1 MTSLCS
7 RQAAVV
13 PPYLQAKV
21 FIYISGVFLTL
32 SNLDKVGSTLVIA
45 LLLSLFTLPLVSLQP
60 NRIMPGQ
67 SIDLLNVSSFTTLT
81 PLLILL
87 ALTSLL
93 ALFKTAITFR
103 LLLILVTLITLMYT
117 LGMSASQL
125 LVEASPL
132 ARVSLNSGFWLAI
145 FWLALLITDATI
157 KLALGPLLRLA
168 LVTLIVGAVLFLLAS
183 GQWDSLS
190 LLREYHNQT
199 NFWDQAIRHL
209 QLSLGSI
216 IPAVLI
222 GIPLGVRC
230 HRSSNLKAAVFPVLN
245 ILQTIPSLAMF
256 GLLMIPLS
264 LLANHYP
271 MLSEL
276 GIRGIGATP
285 AVIALFFYSL
295 LPIVSNT
302 ALGFDQID
310 SKVRDAARGMGM
322 SRRQRLWQLE
332 FPLALPVILTGLRVV
347 VTMNIGLVAVAA
359 LIGGGGFG
367 TYIFQGLGQTATDL
381 VILGAVPTLILA
393 FLFAMVIDTLIALQR
408 GNKT

>member
-1 MTSLCS
+1 M
-7 RQAAVV
+7 
-13 PPYLQAKV
+13 K
-21 FIYISGVFLTL
+21 F
-32 SNLDKVGSTLVIA
+32 SNLDKVGSTLGLA
-45 LLLSLFTLPLVSLQP
+45 LLLSVFSLPFVSLQP

-67 SIDLLNVSSFTTLT
+67 SIGLLDAASLTTLT
-81 PLLILL
+81 PLLALL
-87 ALTSLL
+87 ALTIMLSLL
-93 ALFKTAITFR
+93 KNAIHIR
-103 LLLILVTLITLMYT
+103 MLITLVTLMTLLYT
-117 LGMSASQL
+117 VGVSASQL

-132 ARVSLNSGFWLAI
+132 ARVSLNGGFWLAI

-157 KLALGPLLRLA
+157 KLALGPLSRLA
-168 LVTLIVGAVLFLLAS
+168 LVTLIIGSVLILLAS
-183 GQWDSLS
+183 GYWDSLS

-199 NFWDQAIRHL
+199 NFWSQAIRHL

-216 IPAVLI
+216 IPAILI

-230 HRSSNLKAAVFPVLN
+230 HRSASLKAAVFPVLN

-264 LLANHYP
+264 LLANNYP
-271 MLSEL
+271 LLGEL
-276 GIRGIGATP
+276 GIRGIGAAP

-310 SKVRDAARGMGM
+310 ASVRDAATGMGM
-322 SRRQRLWQLE
+322 SHRQRLWQLE

-359 LIGGGGFG
+359 LVGGGGFG

-393 FLFAMVIDTLIALQR
+393 FLFAIVIDTLIALQR
-408 GNKT
+408 GDKA

>member
-1 MTSLCS
+1 MT
-7 RQAAVV
+7 
-13 PPYLQAKV
+13 
-21 FIYISGVFLTL
+21 F
-32 SNLDKVGSTLVIA
+32 SNLDKVGSTLGIA

-67 SIDLLNVSSFTTLT
+67 SMDLLNAASFDSLA
-81 PLLILL
+81 PLLLML
-87 ALTSLL
+87 ALTSLIS
-93 ALFKTAITFR
+93 LFKYAIPLR
-103 LLLILVTLITLMYT
+103 LLMLLTTLFLLLYT
-117 LGMSASQL
+117 VGVSASQL
-125 LVEASPL
+125 LIEASPL
-132 ARVSLNSGFWLAI
+132 ARVSLDGGFWLAI
-145 FWLALLITDATI
+145 FWLALLITDAAI
-157 KLALGPLLRLA
+157 KLALSPQSRLA
-168 LVTLIVGAVLFLLAS
+168 LVTLMVAAVMTLLAS

-190 LLREYHNQT
+190 LLREYHNQSD
-199 NFWDQAIRHL
+199 FWLQAIRHL

-216 IPAVLI
+216 IPAVLV

-230 HRSSNLKAAVFPVLN
+230 HRSARLKAMVFPVLN

-264 LLANHYP
+264 LLATGYP
-271 MLSEL
+271 LLAEL
-276 GIRGIGATP
+276 GIRGIGAAP

-310 SKVRDAARGMGM
+310 ASVRDAATGMGM
-322 SRRQRLWQLE
+322 SHRQRLWQLE

-359 LIGGGGFG
+359 LVGGGGFG

-393 FLFAMVIDTLIALQR
+393 FLFAIVIDTLIALQR
-408 GNKT
+408 GDNA

>member
-1 MTSLCS
+1 MT
-7 RQAAVV
+7 
-13 PPYLQAKV
+13 
-21 FIYISGVFLTL
+21 F
-32 SNLDKVGSTLVIA
+32 SNLDKVGSTLGVA
-45 LLLSLFTLPLVSLQP
+45 LLLSLFTLPLISLQP

-67 SIDLLNVSSFTTLT
+67 SMDLLNAASFDSLA
-81 PLLILL
+81 PLLLML
-87 ALTSLL
+87 ALTSLIS
-93 ALFKTAITFR
+93 LFKYAIPLR
-103 LLLILVTLITLMYT
+103 LLMLLGTLFLLMYT
-117 LGMSASQL
+117 VGVSASQL
-125 LVEASPL
+125 LIEASPL
-132 ARVSLNSGFWLAI
+132 ARVSLDGGFWLAI
-145 FWLALLITDATI
+145 FWLALLITDAAI
-157 KLALGPLLRLA
+157 KLALSPQSRLA
-168 LVTLIVGAVLFLLAS
+168 LVTLMVAAVMTLLAS

-190 LLREYHNQT
+190 LLREYHNQSD
-199 NFWDQAIRHL
+199 FWRQAVRHL

-216 IPAVLI
+216 IPAVLV

-230 HRSSNLKAAVFPVLN
+230 HRSARLKAMVFPVLN

-264 LLANHYP
+264 LLATGYP
-271 MLSEL
+271 LLAEL
-276 GIRGIGATP
+276 GIRGIGAAP

-310 SKVRDAARGMGM
+310 ASVRDAATGMGM
-322 SRRQRLWQLE
+322 SHRQRLWQLE

-359 LIGGGGFG
+359 LVGGGGFG

-393 FLFAMVIDTLIALQR
+393 FLFAIVIDTLIALQR
-408 GNKT
+408 GDNA

>member
-1 MTSLCS
+1 MT
-7 RQAAVV
+7 
-13 PPYLQAKV
+13 
-21 FIYISGVFLTL
+21 F
-32 SNLDKVGSTLVIA
+32 SNLDKIGSTLGVA

-67 SIDLLNVSSFTTLT
+67 SMDLLHAASLDSLI
-81 PLLILL
+81 PLLVML
-87 ALTSLL
+87 ALTSLIS
-93 ALFKTAITFR
+93 LFKHAIPLR
-103 LLLILVTLITLMYT
+103 LLMLLTTLFLLLYT
-117 LGMSASQL
+117 VGVSASQL
-125 LVEASPL
+125 LAEASPL
-132 ARVSLNSGFWLAI
+132 ARVSLNGGFWLAI
-145 FWLALLITDATI
+145 FWLALLITDAAI
-157 KLALGPLLRLA
+157 KLALSPLSRLA
-168 LVTLIVGAVLFLLAS
+168 LVTLMVAVVMALLAS

-190 LLREYHNQT
+190 LLREYHNQSD
-199 NFWDQAIRHL
+199 FWRQAVRHL

-216 IPAVLI
+216 IPAVLV

-230 HRSSNLKAAVFPVLN
+230 HRSARLKAMIFPVLN

-264 LLANHYP
+264 LLATGYP
-271 MLSEL
+271 LLAEF
-276 GIRGIGATP
+276 GIRGIGAAP

-295 LPIVSNT
+295 LPMVSNT

-310 SKVRDAARGMGM
+310 TSVRDAATGMGM

-332 FPLALPVILTGLRVV
+332 LPLALPVILTGLRVV

-359 LIGGGGFG
+359 LVGGGGFG

-408 GNKT
+408 GNKA